1 MQQPIRVLH
10 MLASMNRGGAEAMI
24 MNYYRHIDRSRVQFD
39 FLLTTPGQYDY
50 EEEITQLGGRI
61 YRAAPLTKSRP
72 QDYMK
77 AVDKFFK
84 ENPQYRIVHS
94 HTSSKSFFPLRLAK
108 KNGIP
113 VRIAHSHSSKA
124 EEGINGIIRRA
135 LRFPLRTV
143 ATDFFSCGD
152 EASVYLYGEKIA
164 REKAIVVPN
173 AIDAQQYRYDAGQAR
188 DIRRSLGIGD
198 QLVIGHVGRFFPVKN
213 HMFLLDTFYALK
225 QLHPNSRLL
234 LVGDG
239 ELKETVQDRA
249 RELGIGQEV
258 IFTGVRGDVPELL
271 KALDVFVFPSLNE
284 GIPVVMIEA
293 QAAGLKCFMSDSIP
307 SQCVITQNVKSL
319 ALSQTPEYWA
329 REILRVKDGY
339 ERRDMCPEVER
350 AGFDIRKNAKWL
362 EEFYLHAYTGNP
374 E

>member
-39 FLLTTPGQYDY
+39 FLLTTPGHYDY
-50 EEEITQLGGRI
+50 EEEIKALGGHI
-61 YRAAPLTKSRP
+61 YRVSPLTKSRP
-72 QDYMK
+72 RDYMND
-77 AVDKFFK
+77 VDRFFK
-84 ENPQYRIVHS
+84 EHPQYHIVHS

-108 KNGIP
+108 KNGVP

-124 EEGINGIIRRA
+124 EQGINGIIRKA

-143 ATDFFSCGD
+143 ATNFFSCGE

-164 REKAIVVPN
+164 KEKAVVVPN
-173 AIDAQQYRYDAGQAR
+173 AIDARQYRYESGQAQN
-188 DIRRSLGIGD
+188 IRQGLGID
-198 QLVIGHVGRFFPVKN
+198 NQLVIGHVGRFFPVKN
-213 HMFLLDTFYALK
+213 HMFLIEVFHAVK
-225 QLHPNSRLL
+225 RLHPGSRLL

-239 ELKETVQDRA
+239 ELKETVRARA
-249 RELGIGQEV
+249 RELGIEQDI
-258 IFTGVRGDVPELL
+258 IFTGVRGDVPQLL
-271 KALDVFVFPSLNE
+271 KAMDVFVFPSLNE

-293 QAAGLKCFMSDSIP
+293 QASGLKCFMSDSVP
-307 SQCVITQNVKSL
+307 SQCVITQNVKRL
-319 ALSQTPEYWA
+319 PLSQTPEYWA

-339 ERRDMCPEVER
+339 ERRDMCPEVEK

-362 EEFYLHAYTGNP
+362 EEFYLNAYDGNP

>member
-1 MQQPIRVLH
+1 MQQPIRILH

-24 MNYYRHIDRSRVQFD
+24 MNYYRKINKSRVQFD
-39 FLLTTPGQYDY
+39 FLLTTPGHYDY
-50 EEEITQLGGRI
+50 EDEIAQLGGRI
-61 YRAAPLTKSRP
+61 YRAAPLTKKRP

-77 AVDKFFK
+77 DVDRFFK
-84 ENPQYRIVHS
+84 EHPQYRIVHS

-124 EEGINGIIRRA
+124 EGGINGIIRKA
-135 LRFPLRTV
+135 LRLPLRTV

-152 EASVYLYGEKIA
+152 EASVYLYGKKIA
-164 REKAIVVPN
+164 GEKAVVVPN
-173 AIDAQQYRYDAGQAR
+173 AIDARQYKYDAGQAQKTR
-188 DIRRSLGIGD
+188 QGLGID
-198 QLVIGHVGRFFPVKN
+198 NQLVIGHVGRFYPVKN
-213 HMFLLDTFYALK
+213 HMFLIEVFNAIK
-225 QLHPNSRLL
+225 RLHPSSRLL

-239 ELKETVQDRA
+239 ELKETVRDRA
-249 RELGIGQEV
+249 RELGIEQDV
-258 IFTGVRGDVPELL
+258 IFTGVRGDVPQLL
-271 KALDVFVFPSLNE
+271 KAMDVFVFPSRNE

-319 ALSQTPEYWA
+319 PLSQAPEYWA

-339 ERRDMCPEVER
+339 ERRDMRLEVEK
-350 AGFDIRKNAKWL
+350 AGFDISKNAKWL
-362 EEFYLHAYTGNP
+362 EEFYLHVYAGNP